1 MSSQTCHSYP
11 MRTQSNSEI
20 QFNDKLYANFCA
32 LNEWQN
38 PHILLEGIAIQSL
51 LLVIISSLYIRIT
64 NDLAYEGLKCT
75 NNTDTG
81 CRQKRTFKRLKCAIL
96 YNTSLW

>member
-20 QFNDKLYANFCA
+20 QYNDKLDANFCA

-38 PHILLEGIAIQSL
+38 PHTLLEGTAIQSL

-64 NDLAYEGLKCT
+64 NDLAYQGLKCT
-75 NNTDTG
+75 NNTDTC
-81 CRQKRTFKRLKCAIL
+81 CREKRKFKTLKDAIL
-96 YNTSLW
+96 DNTSLW